1 MKRILQI
8 IGLIVAC
15 TMIAITFSS
24 CYKDWLGKRPCDQYN
39 TAWKSEDGSIHFY
52 IGSGWGIGIAEI
64 GDEKKEFEIRI
75 GPATGIELCF
85 TYIGNIADESW
96 SGTFKNDSSFT
107 AIIEEPPY
115 GKTKYFQY
123 GQTFK
128 FYRVDDSEDEE
139 VFARLRERTEQIQ
152 QQLHD
157 KSLSG

>member
-1 MKRILQI
+1 MKR
-8 IGLIVAC
+8 LIRIVSLIALCAMVA
-15 TMIAITFSS
+15 IAFSG

-52 IGSGWGIGIAEI
+52 ICSGWGIGMAEI
-64 GDEKKEFEIRI
+64 GDEKKEFEIHI
-75 GPATGIELCF
+75 GPTVAIDLYFNGGPSDEHWIG
-85 TYIGNIADESW
+85 TYKE
-96 SGTFKNDSSFT
+96 DSSFT
-107 AIIEEPPY
+107 AIIKHPPY
-115 GKTKYFQY
+115 GDTTYFRY